1 MSKLL
6 RVLIIEDSEDD
17 AELLAIAL
25 EKGGYRVIH
34 QRVDTKANMQAALS
48 NPQSWDIVLADYSM
62 PQFSALA
69 ALEVLKEWSLD
80 LPFVIV
86 SGKIGE
92 DTAVAAMKAGAH
104 DYLVKGQLCR
114 LLPAVEREL
123 REAVLRE
130 EYRQAQKRLRYL
142 AYYDKLTDLP
152 NRTLFLEHLNRE
164 LAQAQELAVYSPSPN
179 SLTMPGEQQLFA
191 VLLLSID
198 RFRSIKRSLGYE
210 VSEKLLAA
218 IAKRLK
224 QCITDLDTNIVARI
238 SEDEFAL
245 LATNLRSSNDVLNQA
260 EHLYRKLIEPFEIDD
275 ATVCSTVSIGISLN
289 QENNR
294 EPEKLLR
301 WADTAMQ
308 YAKANFAKSSVLFD
322 ASMQSQAV
330 EKLQL
335 ENDLQR
341 AIDNHQL
348 YLNYQPIVSLETG
361 KIECLE
367 ALVRWN
373 HESLGRI
380 PPDKFIPIC
389 EETGQIIALGQWV
402 LSEACYQLVAWQK
415 SFANT
420 RTSPLTM
427 SVNLSRI
434 QIYHPELIPQIDR
447 LLQSLNLAGKNL
459 KLEITESTL
468 MENTSA
474 VTRVLEQLKE
484 RDIKLC
490 LDDFGTGYSSLSYLR
505 YLPVDTVKIDRS
517 FIGPEINNTNYDIV
531 RAIINL
537 AHSLGLDVI
546 AEGIETEDQL
556 KILKELGCEY
566 GQGYLFAHP
575 LSSVDVMSTVQR

>member
-6 RVLIIEDSEDD
+6 RVLIIEDSQDD

-25 EKGGYRVIH
+25 ERGDYRIIH
-34 QRVDTKANMQAALS
+34 HRVDTRIDMENALS
-48 NPQSWDIVLADYSM
+48 QSQPWDIVLADYSM
-62 PQFSALA
+62 PKFSAIA
-69 ALEVLKEWSLD
+69 ALEVLKERGLD
-80 LPFVIV
+80 LPFIIV

-104 DYLVKGQLCR
+104 DYLVKGQLSR

-123 REAVLRE
+123 REAVLRQ
-130 EYRQAQKRLRYL
+130 EYRAAQKRLRYL

-164 LAQAQELAVYSPSPN
+164 LAQYQELETYALHSSTQSGQN
-179 SLTMPGEQQLFA
+179 FA

-210 VSEKLLAA
+210 VSEKLLRA
-218 IAKRLK
+218 IARRLE
-224 QCITDLDTNIVARI
+224 QCAINIDSSVVARI
-238 SEDEFAL
+238 SEDEFA
-245 LATNLRSSNDVLNQA
+245 VLVTELKDPHDIIDRA
-260 EHLYRKLIEPFEIDD
+260 EYLYRQLIKPFEINN

-289 QENNR
+289 QDDNR
-294 EPEKLLR
+294 EPEKMLR

-308 YAKANFAKSSVLFD
+308 YAKANFAKSSVMFD
-322 ASMQSQAV
+322 KSMQSKAV
-330 EKLQL
+330 EKLRL
-335 ENDLQR
+335 ENDLQK

-348 YLNYQPIVSLETG
+348 YLNYQPIVSLDTG
-361 KIECLE
+361 KINCLE

-373 HESLGRI
+373 HDSLGRI

-415 SFANT
+415 AFVD
-420 RTSPLTM
+420 TSSL
-427 SVNLSRI
+427 SISINLSRI

-447 LLQSLNLAGKNL
+447 LLQSLNLTGKDL

-484 RDIKLC
+484 REIKLC

-517 FIGPEINNTNYDIV
+517 FIGCEINNTNYDIIK
-531 RAIINL
+531 AIINL
-537 AHSLGLDVI
+537 AHSLGLDVV
-546 AEGIETEDQL
+546 AEGIETEAQL
-556 KILKELGCEY
+556 QVLKSLGCEY

-575 LSSVDVMSTVQR
+575 LNSVDVMDTVKQ

>member
-17 AELLAIAL
+17 AELLVIAL
-25 EKGGYRVIH
+25 ERGNYQVIH
-34 QRVDTKANMQAALS
+34 QRVDTKANMQDALS
-48 NPQSWDIVLADYSM
+48 NPQPWDIVLADYSM
-62 PQFSALA
+62 PQFSAIA

-104 DYLVKGQLCR
+104 DYLVKGQLSR

-123 REAVLRE
+123 REAELRK
-130 EYRQAQKRLRYL
+130 EYRDAQERLRYL

-152 NRTLFLEHLNRE
+152 NRTSFLEHLNLE
-164 LAQAQELAVYSPSPN
+164 LAQSQELAVYSSSNQIKATNQP
-179 SLTMPGEQQLFA
+179 LFA

-210 VSEKLLAA
+210 ISEKLLMA

-224 QCITDLDTNIVARI
+224 QCITDFDTNIIARI

-245 LATNLRSSNDVLNQA
+245 LVTNLQQTNDVLSQA
-260 EHLYRKLIEPFEIDD
+260 EYLYRELIRPFEIND

-289 QENNR
+289 QDNNR

-308 YAKANFAKSSVLFD
+308 YAKANFAKTSVLFD
-322 ASMQSQAV
+322 ASMQSQEV

-348 YLNYQPIVSLETG
+348 YLNYQPIVSLDTG
-361 KIECLE
+361 KINCLE

-373 HESLGRI
+373 HESLGI
-380 PPDKFIPIC
+380 ISPDRFIPIC
-389 EETGQIIALGQWV
+389 EETGQIIALGEWV

-415 SFANT
+415 SFANA
-420 RTSPLTM
+420 RSSPLTM
-427 SVNLSRI
+427 SINLSRI

-447 LLQSLNLAGKNL
+447 LLESLNLPGNNL

-484 RDIKLC
+484 REIKLC

-517 FIGPEINNTNYDIV
+517 FIGPEINSTNYDIV

-556 KILKELGCEY
+556 RILKDLGCEY

-575 LSSVDVMSTVQR
+575 LNSVDVL